1 MSKKIKAI
9 FYAYSANALDHLAP
23 YAVLCSQ
30 NNIDCTFI
38 YGEDFFTN
46 KVIAKKNIV
55 KIFDDYNIQTYKNEI
70 FKFGKKRFDQF
81 LFCRIWLL
89 INRLVETK
97 YFPDCIKNFF
107 KIKKIS
113 NKILSIIDIDL
124 IGRNLALKL
133 LDDASTTLVFVDN
146 WNKGRKV
153 LNSFLTEMHK
163 KSKII
168 GTGHGPVH
176 FTSKNISATK
186 TDPSLPCEDVFL
198 ASNIWQAN
206 EQIAHKKIITGNL
219 RYSNYWSSIL
229 NKYIKK
235 NKYNNFKNKRV
246 LVLASPEQH
255 TGDWN
260 RMISLMEKLV
270 LKNNINLKIIPHVRG
285 MSNMKP
291 PKILREV
298 WDEKMSLTDAVENCD
313 IVLFWR
319 SSGIFEAVLNN
330 KKILFLSFIAQK
342 NINFVWLEKASEDI
356 IMNNE
361 IELFEAIDNYS
372 KNSPESNECFKK
384 VIWPEG
390 DPLINV
396 SNFLKIFFK

>member
-23 YAVLCSQ
+23 YAVLCCQ

-133 LDDASTTLVFVDN
+133 LDDASTTLVFVDH

-163 KSKII
+163 KSK
-168 GTGHGPVH
+168 
-176 FTSKNISATK
+176 
-186 TDPSLPCEDVFL
+186 
-198 ASNIWQAN
+198 
-206 EQIAHKKIITGNL
+206 
-219 RYSNYWSSIL
+219 
-229 NKYIKK
+229 
-235 NKYNNFKNKRV
+235 
-246 LVLASPEQH
+246 
-255 TGDWN
+255 
-260 RMISLMEKLV
+260 
-270 LKNNINLKIIPHVRG
+270 
-285 MSNMKP
+285 
-291 PKILREV
+291 
-298 WDEKMSLTDAVENCD
+298 
-313 IVLFWR
+313 
-319 SSGIFEAVLNN
+319 
-330 KKILFLSFIAQK
+330 
-342 NINFVWLEKASEDI
+342 
-356 IMNNE
+356 NNE
-361 IELFEAIDNYS
+361 DS
-372 KNSPESNECFKK
+372 
-384 VIWPEG
+384 
-390 DPLINV
+390 
-396 SNFLKIFFK
+396 